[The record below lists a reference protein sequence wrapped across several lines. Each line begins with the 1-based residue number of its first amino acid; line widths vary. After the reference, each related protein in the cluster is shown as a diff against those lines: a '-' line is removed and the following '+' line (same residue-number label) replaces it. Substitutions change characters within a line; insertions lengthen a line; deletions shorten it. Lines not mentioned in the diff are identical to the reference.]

1 MPFTSYKG
9 LQRNTASS
17 GAGGVALDQNFQ
29 VIADRIGPCNTNAA
43 RDPLPTDDS
52 AHGYYKNSRWTN
64 QSTKMIWDCIDDTA
78 TAAIWRASGVGMD
91 GKLLASVIPTDFQ
104 FQVRGSHTTT
114 VAEVNATPLLDNE
127 MMATTIGGNVYIVIG
142 DGVMSVGGLQ
152 VAGNVW
158 PANSLYSHYDPAGSG
173 GLGSGD
179 GTELAATG
187 IIRHKSGVTDAE
199 LDSQSQGLGYIRLRG
214 TTDAPN
220 ATAPGLGAIDI
231 QTTRAGNARGAAG
244 VTVANGFA
252 LGRNN
257 LVSGVGSTAM
267 GSGNYVGAT
276 FTDCYVAGVNNAAL
290 GNSSYQ
296 FGNFNRT
303 WSSSNIVQSG
313 ISNDNIGSNNCTF
326 GISSGMGGQNQTVL
340 GINSSADTYSSNAQ
354 INALTI
360 TAGNVVIAGD
370 FSSFDPAGQTPGSP
384 PYVFLIH
391 RFSGFANPV
400 TNGGIL
406 RAQIATAVYNS
417 GAGNT
422 TITFVGNP
430 MGSNSGTAFGSV
442 SGGFI
447 SGNTTAVGYQARSLA
462 RRGLALGYFARNV
475 CDNLASLTNP
485 LSMPEENGE
494 NTGTIPSMLLGTG
507 MWMMASPLVDFT
519 ITGTA
524 YGLTISAAPGARFFP
539 LWCGIM
545 LRGQVAGLLT
555 PPTANM
561 GIVGNT
567 SKHRASA
574 SFAKLTGQDRLDIA
588 LSLTNDGETSL
599 MADVTTAATVSGGGK
614 CKGQFVWIGIMAER
628 WLP

>member
-244 VTVANGFA
+244 VTVANAFA
-252 LGRNN
+252 VGRNN
-257 LVSGVGSTAM
+257 LVSGVGSSGF
-267 GSGNYVGAT
+267 GSGNYVASGC
-276 FTDCYVAGVNNAAL
+276 TDSYLAGINNTTLAGTTYL
-290 GNSSYQ
+290 
-296 FGNFNRT
+296 FG
-303 WSSSNIVQSG
+303 SSNRSWSAVNTTILG
-313 ISNDNIGSNNCTF
+313 MSNDNVGSNNQIVGLQNGT
-326 GISSGMGGQNQTVL
+326 GGGAQTVV
-340 GINSSADTYSSNAQ
+340 GMQSSCDTYSGNGQ
-354 INALTI
+354 IAAITI
-360 TAGNVVIAGD
+360 TGGLVVVPND
-370 FSSFDPAGQTPGSP
+370 LTSFDPINNLPGAP
-384 PYVFLIH
+384 PYYFLIH
-391 RFSGFANPV
+391 RFSGLANPIG
-400 TNGGIL
+400 NGGIV
-406 RAQIATAVYNS
+406 RAAIASVVYNS
-417 GAGNT
+417 GTNT
-422 TITFVGNP
+422 STVTLVGSP
-430 MGSNSGTAFGSV
+430 FGTSSGTAYGSF
-442 SGGFI
+442 SGGFLT
-447 SGNTTAVGYQARSLA
+447 GNALAAGYNARVLG
-462 RRGLALGYFARNV
+462 RRGMALGYFARNV
-475 CDNLASLTNP
+475 CDNLASLSNP
-485 LSMPEENGE
+485 LAMSEENGE
-494 NTGTIPSMLLGTG
+494 TNGTIGNMLLGTG
-507 MWMMASPLVDFT
+507 MWMMASPLIDFT
-519 ITGTA
+519 ITGTN
-524 YGLTISAAPGARFFP
+524 YGLNITANPGARFFP
-539 LWCGIM
+539 IWCGIM
-545 LRGQVAGLLT
+545 LRGQVSGLLT

-561 GIVGNT
+561 GISGNT

-588 LSLTNDGETSL
+588 LSLTNDGEIAL
-599 MADVTTAATVSGGGK
+599 LADVTTAATVSAGGK

-628 WLP
+628 WLT